1 MSVDVEELIAL
12 TSLGDYDSFHR
23 NILERMLTG
32 TCSSRVQSLIHDYR
46 MGQMRVSDL
55 RKILHIPKKS

>member
-32 TCSSRVQSLIHDYR
+32 TCSSRV
-46 MGQMRVSDL
+46 
-55 RKILHIPKKS
+55 